1 MSENLSQDIL
11 KELKEINQ
19 KLDKMNESK
28 GLSLPMKIL
37 ALCIGFAVIGPLIV
51 ILLSRLLL

>member
-1 MSENLSQDIL
+1 MSENLSQEIL

-19 KLDKMNESK
+19 KLDKMNEST

-37 ALCIGFAVIGPLIV
+37 ALCIGFAVIGPLLV
-51 ILLSRLLL
+51 ILLSRLFS